1 MHAGELVG
9 AVFLRDQQPEAQ
21 GGQPGA
27 QCASVAAV
35 SGDAVVQALLQ
46 HQPQRLAQG
55 VDHAHGRRVVVHA
68 GPAGPVLEQQPQVQV
83 PAAALLGPSLYG
95 LEPPGADGHGRHPG
109 RRAQALLRRA
119 VGEVDVN
126 VVEVHAGAAEG
137 GHCVDEEK
145 GVVVVGQLAEV
156 AQRLEHP
163 GRGLGVD
170 SGQQL
175 HLRLLLEDCLDCVG
189 VGGLAPLHRY
199 GDDLCPLARSDL
211 RKAQP
216 KKAILDDDGHVARLQ
231 EVGERRLHAR
241 GACAGDGEGEGVLR
255 AVDLTQHLRD
265 AVHDLDELG
274 VQVAKDGR

>member
-1 MHAGELVG
+1 MG
-9 AVFLRDQQPEAQ
+9 AVWWYTRVPPAQYWSSNPRSRYQLRHFWVRPFM
-21 GGQPGA
+21 
-27 QCASVAAV
+27 V
-35 SGDAVVQALLQ
+35 SSPLALT
-46 HQPQRLAQG
+46 AT
-55 VDHAHGRRVVVHA
+55 
-68 GPAGPVLEQQPQVQV
+68 
-83 PAAALLGPSLYG
+83 
-95 LEPPGADGHGRHPG
+95 GRHPG

-126 VVEVHAGAAEG
+126 VVEVHAGAAER

-156 AQRLEHP
+156 AQWLEHA

-175 HLRLLLEDCLDCVG
+175 HLRLLLEDGLDCVG

-199 GDDLCPLARSDL
+199 GDDLGPLARSDL
-211 RKAQP
+211 REAHP
-216 KKAILDDDGHVARLQ
+216 KKAILDNDGHVTRLQ

-241 GACAGDGEGEGVLR
+241 GARTGDGQREGVLR
-255 AVDLTQHLRD
+255 AKDLTQHLRD